1 MINTLIMPFYHAA
14 LIYNLEHPEP
24 LENHVLETDYQ
35 GKILNILPLDQLEDR
50 RPQIQFLN
58 GILVPGFVNAH
69 CHLELSHMK
78 NMIPTGTGL
87 VEFIKNVVRRRNEV
101 DRQGIL
107 DAIAAGEQEMITG
120 GIVAVGDISNVEDT
134 FYQKS
139 RGLLRY
145 HSFVEAFDLLQDEKA
160 EAEMARA
167 FEVWSK
173 LQCPPG
179 HKKSLVPHAPYSVSS
194 SLFELLRTHP
204 HEGES
209 ISIHHQE
216 THAENHFFLEK
227 SGALIDFY
235 QTLGVSLEAF
245 EATRAPSSLQVIQNM
260 SAGRRTLLVHNTIS
274 TPQDIRAIEEWNDEV
289 YWVTCPNAN
298 LYIENQLPRY
308 HHFIEHGA
316 KLCIG
321 TDSLASN
328 WQLSI
333 LEEMKTIQRFQSYLP
348 FRLLIEWA
356 TLNGAKALG
365 FEKDLG
371 SFATGKTPGV
381 VHIHPFDFSQRKLTP
396 ESRPDRLI

>member
-1 MINTLIMPFYHAA
+1 MPLFHAS
-14 LIYNLEHPEP
+14 LIYTSEHPDP
-24 LENHVLETDYQ
+24 LEGHVLETDDK
-35 GKILNILPLDQLEDR
+35 GKILNILPLERVEDR
-50 RPQIQFLN
+50 KTQIQFIE

-87 VEFIKNVVRRRNEV
+87 VEFIKNIVRRRKEV

-107 DAIAAGEQEMITG
+107 EAIAAGEQEMIAG

-167 FEVWSK
+167 YEVWSK
-173 LQCPPG
+173 LHCPPG

-274 TPQDIRAIEEWNDEV
+274 TPRDIRSVEEWNEEV

-308 HHFIEHGA
+308 LHFIEHGA
-316 KLCIG
+316 KMCVG

-333 LEEMKTIQRFQSYLP
+333 LEELKTIQHYQSYLT
-348 FRLLIEWA
+348 FDRLIRWA
-356 TLNGAKALG
+356 TLNGALALG

-371 SFATGKTPGV
+371 SFSPGKTPGV
-381 VHIHPFDFSQRKLTP
+381 VQIHPFDL
-396 ESRPDRLI
+396 SRRQLMPGSRANRLI

>member
-1 MINTLIMPFYHAA
+1 MPLFHATLIYT
-14 LIYNLEHPEP
+14 LEHPGP
-24 LENHVLETDYQ
+24 LEDHVLETDGQ
-35 GKILNILPLDQLEDR
+35 GKILNILPLDQVEDR

-78 NMIPTGTGL
+78 SMIPTGTGL
-87 VEFIKNVVRRRNEV
+87 VEFIKNIVRRRNEV
-101 DRQGIL
+101 DKQGIL
-107 DAIAAGEQEMITG
+107 DAITAGEEEMIHG

-134 FYQKS
+134 FHQKS
-139 RGLLRY
+139 LGRLRY

-160 EAEMARA
+160 EEEMSRA
-167 FEVWSK
+167 FGVWSK
-173 LQCPPG
+173 LHCPPG

-194 SLFELLRTHP
+194 SLFELLNAHP

-245 EATRAPSSLQVIQNM
+245 EATRAPSSRQVIQNM
-260 SAGRRTLLVHNTIS
+260 SSGRRTLLVHNTIS
-274 TPQDIRAIEEWNDEV
+274 TPQDIRAIEEWNEDV

-298 LYIENQLPRY
+298 LYIENQLPQYR
-308 HHFIEHGA
+308 HFIEHGA

-333 LEEMKTIQRFQSYLP
+333 LEEMKTIQQYQSYLP
-348 FRLLIEWA
+348 FELLIGWA

-365 FEKDLG
+365 FEKELG
-371 SFATGKTPGV
+371 SFSTGKTPGV
-381 VHIHPFDFSQRKLTP
+381 VHIHPFDFIKRKLLP
-396 ESRPDRLI
+396 GSQSSRLI